1 MATCLQFGSQIADFF
16 DCLCAQSR
24 ASCKQE
30 FCQKVNAPSMHGP
43 HRPMHPPRDPRPH
56 ELTLFVPTLVRTRC
70 SHTHA
75 HTSRCSAPWPAT
87 GILRVRTMKPIIA
100 SDVARGELLLFVLSS
115 EHIPLYPVPTSTV
128 QSVHSLREQR
138 AILVTQLCHWQRK
151 ERKLQS
157 SVSRNKHR
165 TPLSALLVDVVMA
178 DQPGPTSAH
187 FPAGGQVVTCYPR
200 HTYRRPNAGQNTLPC
215 RTCTPPRCTSGH

>member
-30 FCQKVNAPSMHGP
+30 FCQKVNAPSMHEL
-43 HRPMHPPRDPRPH
+43 HRPMHPPCDPRPH
-56 ELTLFVPTLVRTRC
+56 ELTLFVLALVRTRC

-100 SDVARGELLLFVLSS
+100 SDVARRAVPLFCV
-115 EHIPLYPVPTSTV
+115 
-128 QSVHSLREQR
+128 EQR
-138 AILVTQLCHWQRK
+138 AHPFVPCADIDSPCTLCVNSVQSLLPSYAIGSANNGNCSRQCLGTNRGHLCWLCLLTLQLTSQ
-151 ERKLQS
+151 
-157 SVSRNKHR
+157 
-165 TPLSALLVDVVMA
+165 A
-178 DQPGPTSAH
+178 GPTS
-187 FPAGGQVVTCYPR
+187 
-200 HTYRRPNAGQNTLPC
+200 
-215 RTCTPPRCTSGH
+215 GHRFSS